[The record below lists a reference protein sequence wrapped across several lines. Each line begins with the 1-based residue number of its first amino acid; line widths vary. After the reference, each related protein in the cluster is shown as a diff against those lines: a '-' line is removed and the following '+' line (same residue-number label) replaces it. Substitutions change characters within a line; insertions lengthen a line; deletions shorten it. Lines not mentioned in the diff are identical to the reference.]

1 MGLYELLT
9 HVKFISAKPKAA
21 AEIRSTKNA
30 MHAEK
35 KKQSQLQAKKGVAL
49 PRTRSVGETMVA
61 VCWGSRCLIPETACH
76 TESSLALALAL
87 LITARSHC

>member
-35 KKQSQLQAKKGVAL
+35 KKQRVNCRLKKAWLCPEHVQSEKQWLQCAGAA
-49 PRTRSVGETMVA
+49 GA
-61 VCWGSRCLIPETACH
+61 
-76 TESSLALALAL
+76 
-87 LITARSHC
+87 